1 MIPMDRETLMMVA
14 VIVCVAGLIF
24 MFKELNKTR
33 EEMNGFRN
41 FSAQLVQH
49 LSNPVQAIED
59 EDEDEEEVEV
69 VKTSVE
75 KKEE

>member
-1 MIPMDRETLMMVA
+1 MDRETLMMVA

-33 EEMNGFRN
+33 EEMNGFKN

-49 LSNPVQAIED
+49 LSKPVEAIAHED
-59 EDEDEEEVEV
+59 DSEVEV
-69 VKTSVE
+69 AKTSVE

>member
-33 EEMNGFRN
+33 EEMNGFKN
-41 FSAQLVQH
+41 FSAQIVQH
-49 LSNPVQAIED
+49 LSNPVQVIED
-59 EDEDEEEVEV
+59 KDEDDAEVEV

>member
-1 MIPMDRETLMMVA
+1 MDRETLMMVA

-33 EEMNGFRN
+33 EEMDGFKN
-41 FSAQLVQH
+41 FSAQIVQH
-49 LSNPVQAIED
+49 LSNPIQAVEN
-59 EDEDEEEVEV
+59 EEVEV

>member
-1 MIPMDRETLMMVA
+1 MQMDRETLMMVA

-33 EEMNGFRN
+33 EEMDGFKN
-41 FSAQLVQH
+41 FSAQIVQH
-49 LSNPVQAIED
+49 LSNPIQAVEN
-59 EDEDEEEVEV
+59 EEVEV

>member
-24 MFKELNKTR
+24 MFRELNKTR
-33 EEMNGFRN
+33 EEMNGFKN
-41 FSAQLVQH
+41 FSAQIVQH
-49 LSNPVQAIED
+49 LSNPIQAVEN
-59 EDEDEEEVEV
+59 EEVEV